1 MTSQDEANNF
11 EISYIRSIV
20 RCVED
25 HKLEAEFPVDSLK
38 KRVSVLEK
46 AKADKK
52 KGSAAN
58 PKPSNKRTHGSG
70 GPPRSSGAHPP
81 RPAKIRKFP
90 SPYPSSYGQREAISP
105 APLSPVSR
113 YLRPYSLSGQAAYD
127 PGLTAPTYGPRFG
140 ATSVPVADHI
150 TQQGQQHYGVPGAG
164 GSVPTP
170 GPQVG
175 SSYGLQTMQSAYGAY
190 NHGATITSPYQPP
203 YSQ

>member
-1 MTSQDEANNF
+1 MTFQDEANNF
-11 EISYIRSIV
+11 EINYIRSIV

-38 KRVSVLEK
+38 KRLSVLEK

-58 PKPSNKRTHGSG
+58 SKPLNKRAHGSG

-81 RPAKIRKFP
+81 RPAKMRKFP
-90 SPYPSSYGQREAISP
+90 SLPSSYGHREAVSP
-105 APLSPVSR
+105 ALSPVSR
-113 YLRPYSLSGQAAYD
+113 YLGPYSLSGQAAYD

-140 ATSVPVADHI
+140 ATPVPTADHI
-150 TQQGQQHYGVPGAG
+150 TQQGQQHYGVPG
-164 GSVPTP
+164 GSVPSP
-170 GPQVG
+170 GPRVG
-175 SSYGLQTMQSAYGAY
+175 SSYGLQSAYGAY
-190 NHGATITSPYQPP
+190 DYGAATTSPYQPP